1 MKQWNLPGFCSVDV
15 GKVFP
20 SVVVSSG
27 ELPFSSWL
35 LIVSKVRLS
44 LTVRMI
50 SVTVVVSIL
59 ISPQYHLPS
68 HIDDGPLTHQ
78 EDVRSLKAGL
88 EEVFTSCQALKAPHS
103 HQSKA
108 APRRLLR
115 HNQRRQSPFSRM
127 QCSVHNVQRSVAVFS
142 VQCTFTICSAVWQ
155 CGGAWSNILSG
166 NLGPAPWQS
175 SHCLS
180 FLEEST
186 PPAYIR

>member
-1 MKQWNLPGFCSVDV
+1 
-15 GKVFP
+15 
-20 SVVVSSG
+20 
-27 ELPFSSWL
+27 
-35 LIVSKVRLS
+35 
-44 LTVRMI
+44 MI

-78 EDVRSLKAGL
+78 EDVRSLNAGL

-142 VQCTFTICSAVWQ
+142 AHSQYAAQ
-155 CGGAWSNILSG
+155 CGSVEEH
-166 NLGPAPWQS
+166 GPIS
-175 SHCLS
+175 
-180 FLEEST
+180 
-186 PPAYIR
+186 YRGI